1 MMDPPPTWISENQ
14 IDNLGRMLQNITND
28 NQ

>member
-1 MMDPPPTWISENQ
+1 MMDPPTTWISENQ
-14 IDNLGRMLQNITND
+14 IDNLGLMLQNITKD

>member
-1 MMDPPPTWISENQ
+1 MMETPTTWISENQ
-14 IDNLGRMLQNITND
+14 IDHLGLMLQNIGYD